1 MRRRAWWI
9 LGTLVGAAILNIAV
23 ALACAAGPGP
33 AVFDPQLTARL
44 RRSQFEAADVGRD
57 DEPWIESACR
67 ATGVEVVF
75 LRPAAGPRT
84 RSHRSGWPLRAL
96 EGRAL
101 DALGAGADPVGHRWA
116 VEASGE
122 LQLEYS
128 IVSGKPKVV
137 SVRRIMPL
145 RPMWPGFALNTLIF
159 AAAVPACLTLAR
171 TSQRVLR
178 RLRGRCT
185 RCGYDLR
192 GEPGGGCP
200 ECGWRRPRTID
211 A

>member
-9 LGTLVGAAILNIAV
+9 LGTLVGAAILTIAL

-44 RRSQFEAADVGRD
+44 RRSQFEAGDRSRD

-67 ATGVEVVF
+67 TTGLEVVF
-75 LRPAAGPRT
+75 VRPAAGPRV

-96 EGRAL
+96 EGSAL
-101 DALGAGADPVGHRWA
+101 EALAVQTDPLGHRWA

-122 LQLEYS
+122 LQLEYR
-128 IVSGKPKVV
+128 IVSGKPRVV

-145 RPMWPGFALNTLIF
+145 RPMWPGFALNTLFF
-159 AAAVPACLTLAR
+159 AAAWLAAVMLAR
-171 TSQRVLR
+171 KAQRVLR
-178 RLRGRCT
+178 RLRRRCT

-192 GEPGGGCP
+192 AEPGGGCP
-200 ECGWRRPRTID
+200 ECGWRRARTIVP
-211 A
+211 